1 LPGGEF
7 ALSWPLARH
16 NERGYNRLHWIAPTE
31 KDAADQFSSN
41 SGLKPNEYS
50 GSILSPI
57 FLHFAEVRFI
67 VGGVDHE

>member
-1 LPGGEF
+1 M
-7 ALSWPLARH
+7 
-16 NERGYNRLHWIAPTE
+16 HWIAPTE